1 MKKFWTFFELLLAE
15 HWSNHLQRSMDK
27 RMEHRNQMSNTLCPV
42 YMGKVYKN
50 EVLMCHCPYINFN
63 SSSVTDMSIFRE
75 VGQKVI
81 QKILRH
87 NSIPISS
94 WALQTLPK
102 LPLPRTLINTKS
114 ASPCLSIRLR
124 PDRSCDGLRPR
135 PKHMSSDVNVFWSLS
150 SGYSSFPSSRSK
162 WSEKIHFR
170 VTIKLYSPNLFRN
183 IRFNVNKIKIQQK
196 KLYVVLDLYRS

>member
-1 MKKFWTFFELLLAE
+1 MCQW
-15 HWSNHLQRSMDK
+15 
-27 RMEHRNQMSNTLCPV
+27 
-42 YMGKVYKN
+42 KN
-50 EVLMCHCPYINFN
+50 LEYCPYINFN
-63 SSSVTDMSIFRE
+63 CFLVTGMCIFRE
-75 VGQKVI
+75 VGQKVM

-87 NSIPISS
+87 NTIITSS
-94 WALQTLPK
+94 WVLQTLPK

-162 WSEKIHFR
+162 RSEKIHFR
-170 VTIKLYSPNLFRN
+170 VTIKLHSPSLFRN
-183 IRFNVNKIKIQQK
+183 IKLKVNKIKNTVKQK
-196 KLYVVLDLYRS
+196 FKYSSKLV

>member
-1 MKKFWTFFELLLAE
+1 MCQW
-15 HWSNHLQRSMDK
+15 
-27 RMEHRNQMSNTLCPV
+27 
-42 YMGKVYKN
+42 KN
-50 EVLMCHCPYINFN
+50 WEYCPYINFN
-63 SSSVTDMSIFRE
+63 CSPVTGMCIFRE
-75 VGQKVI
+75 VGQKVM

-87 NSIPISS
+87 NSIIISS
-94 WALQTLPK
+94 RVLQTLPK

-162 WSEKIHFR
+162 WSEKYILELPLSFT
-170 VTIKLYSPNLFRN
+170 VPTCSET
-183 IRFNVNKIKIQQK
+183 
-196 KLYVVLDLYRS
+196 

>member
-1 MKKFWTFFELLLAE
+1 MKKFWTFFELLLDLTTSDLTTYSDQWTKGWKTE
-15 HWSNHLQRSMDK
+15 IKCQ
-27 RMEHRNQMSNTLCPV
+27 TLYV
-42 YMGKVYKN
+42 LYIWVRFIKN
-50 EVLMCHCPYINFN
+50 KVLMCHCPYINFN

-196 KLYVVLDLYRS
+196 KIIYSSKLV

>member
-1 MKKFWTFFELLLAE
+1 MW
-15 HWSNHLQRSMDK
+15 
-27 RMEHRNQMSNTLCPV
+27 
-42 YMGKVYKN
+42 
-50 EVLMCHCPYINFN
+50 HCPYINFN

-94 WALQTLPK
+94 WELQTLPK

-170 VTIKLYSPNLFRN
+170 VTIKLFSPNLFRN

-196 KLYVVLDLYRS
+196 KIIYSSKLVQILMF

>member
-1 MKKFWTFFELLLAE
+1 
-15 HWSNHLQRSMDK
+15 
-27 RMEHRNQMSNTLCPV
+27 
-42 YMGKVYKN
+42 
-50 EVLMCHCPYINFN
+50 MCHCPYINFN

-94 WALQTLPK
+94 WELQTLPK

-196 KLYVVLDLYRS
+196 KIIYSSKLV